1 MKLTRRELAKA
12 AAIGAVLA
20 VAGGTTRL
28 MAQATRERRDVYP
41 QGVASGDPD
50 SDSVL
55 LWTRR
60 PPVLESTSRH
70 LTVEVATDP
79 TFSEL
84 VAGGVARI
92 GPTTDWTARFLAAG
106 LIPGREYWYR
116 FVDDHG
122 FASRVGRTLTAPAD
136 SSDATVRFAF
146 VSCQLIAEGAC
157 NAYRRMI
164 FEDET
169 RQADQQLDFVLHLGD
184 FIYEVV
190 WYPEDS
196 PGGMRRGRRLRR
208 LFRFPDGERLN
219 DFHLPVSLEDYRTVY
234 RAYLEDPDLQ
244 DARARW
250 PFVCVWDNHEFSWAG
265 WQTQQVFGSVQ
276 RPAQTKKVAAN
287 QAWWEYI
294 PARVVK
300 PGDDSLD
307 RFTPPQ
313 VADVPIDRFD
323 DNGLGLE
330 PGNLAAINS
339 LRIFRTL
346 RWGRNVELFL
356 TDNHSWRTAP
366 VNNPELTPPGYRWAN
381 SQTVAEILDSGRA
394 YRGGQPP
401 ETIQFGGRE
410 VPNPRRGSPP
420 QSFLGAAQR
429 AWLKDRLRSSS
440 ARWKI
445 WGHSFGTLEWRSDY
459 QNLPNGFGPAW
470 PDNGYC
476 LFNGGF
482 YAEKAEIF
490 DFVRDEK
497 IAGFA
502 IVAGDRHSFWAGL
515 ASKSLPPQPFEPVG
529 VEFITGSI
537 SSPTFYEVAEQVI
550 ARDDPQRPLFVHD
563 RPDGSTA
570 PAMNMAAL
578 HGVRSALALRN
589 RSEAEARALSNSE
602 VAPHLKFLD
611 LGGHGY
617 AVVTIDAHRMETE
630 FVCIPRPLERSE
642 RADGGDLAYRVLHR
656 VPLWT
661 AGETPRLEQEILEGQ
676 VPLAV

>member
-1 MKLTRRELAKA
+1 MDLTRREFAKA
-12 AAIGAVLA
+12 AAVGAV
-20 VAGGTTRL
+20 VAMAGSTTRL
-28 MAQATRERRDVYP
+28 MAQAGPERRELYP

-50 SDSVL
+50 SSSVL

-60 PPVLESTSRH
+60 PPAPASTSSR
-70 LTVEVATDP
+70 LTVEVAADP
-79 TFSEL
+79 AFSEL
-84 VAGGVARI
+84 VARGVTGI
-92 GPTTDWTARFLAAG
+92 GPATDWTARFLAAG
-106 LIPGREYWYR
+106 LSPGREYWYR

-122 FASRVGRTLTAPAD
+122 FVSRVGRTLTAPAD
-136 SSDATVRFAF
+136 LDDAAVRFAF
-146 VSCQLIAEGAC
+146 ASCQLIAEGAC

-164 FEDET
+164 FEDEA
-169 RQADQQLDFVLHLGD
+169 RPADQQLDFVLHLGD

-190 WYPEDS
+190 WYPEDI
-196 PGGMRRGRRLRR
+196 PGGMRRGRRLRK
-208 LFRFPDGERLN
+208 LFTFPDGERLN

-265 WQTQQVFGSVQ
+265 WQTQQVFGSEQ
-276 RPAQTKKVAAN
+276 RPGQTKKVAAN

-300 PGDDSLD
+300 PNGDSLD
-307 RFTPPQ
+307 AFTPPQ

-323 DNGLGLE
+323 DDGLGLE
-330 PGNLAAINS
+330 AGNLAAINS
-339 LRIFRTL
+339 LKIFRTL
-346 RWGRNVELFL
+346 RWGRNVEMFL

-366 VNNPELTPPGYRWAN
+366 VDSPELTPQGYRWAN
-381 SQTVAEILDSGRA
+381 SQAAAEILDSGRA
-394 YRGGQPP
+394 YRGGHPP
-401 ETIQFGGRE
+401 ATIPFGGRE
-410 VPNPRRGSPP
+410 VPNPRRESPP
-420 QSFLGAAQR
+420 QSCLGAEQR
-429 AWLKDRLRSSS
+429 AWLKDRLRSSH
-440 ARWKI
+440 ARWKV

-459 QNLPNGFGPAW
+459 QNLPHGFGPAW
-470 PDNGYC
+470 PDDGYC

-490 DFVRDEK
+490 DFVRDQR
-497 IAGFA
+497 ITGFA

-563 RPDGSTA
+563 RADGSTA

-578 HGVRSALALRN
+578 HGVRSALALQN
-589 RSEAEARALSNSE
+589 GSEAEARALSNPE

-617 AVVTIDAHRMETE
+617 AVVTIDAQRMETE

-642 RADGGDLAYRVLHR
+642 RPDGGDLTYRMLHR
-656 VPLWT
+656 ARLWE
-661 AGETPRLEQEILEGQ
+661 AGEVPRLEQEILEGQ
-676 VPLAV
+676 VPLAI